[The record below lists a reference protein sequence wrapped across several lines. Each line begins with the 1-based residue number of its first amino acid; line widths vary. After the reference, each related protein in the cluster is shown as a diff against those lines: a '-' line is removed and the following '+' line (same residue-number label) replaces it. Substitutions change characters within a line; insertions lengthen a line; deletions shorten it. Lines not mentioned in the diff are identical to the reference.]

1 MNATANMWNTLN
13 DLFESD
19 DVLEVLSDE
28 TGGRFIERV
37 TQLTSPEQ
45 IDVLSIEAALGK
57 FIELAMKAVGIMDH
71 DMARVAA
78 VLRDKPK
85 FGSLVTPA
93 QMKTAIEDFE
103 NSKEPDLEFSVLIA
117 SVYLILKAGERF
129 ISGFEIKA

>member
-85 FGSLVTPA
+85 LGSLVTPA

-129 ISGFEIKA
+129 ISGFEIKV